1 MSDVSDSFSAWETLP
16 EDEPPLC
23 IAVRRPVSPPRHYEA
38 GVKYEK
44 TNQSFSLSLLSVTF
58 SFIPKNWNSYCRPF
72 LNMAWQRS
80 LLHVFA
86 LGQLC
91 ALLSLISYCFS
102 HTSTLER
109 VPQILFLGFACLA
122 AFICTGSTIAFAVFS
137 YMVEYRFHHVSVSGV
152 YEKHRGYSFHIATA
166 GSLLYVVSLFLSTPY
181 TLLVIGRNSSSRST
195 IDRSGTTSNCAFHM
209 PHRSRE
215 EDFAMRI
222 LPRVF
227 GKGR

>member
-23 IAVRRPVSPPRHYEA
+23 IAVRRPVSPPRHYEAVNRCRGA

-166 GSLLYVVSLFLSTPY
+166 GAQLIEAELRATARFTCHIAPVKK
-181 TLLVIGRNSSSRST
+181 TLQCVY
-195 IDRSGTTSNCAFHM
+195 F
-209 PHRSRE
+209 
-215 EDFAMRI
+215 
-222 LPRVF
+222 RVF
-227 GKGR
+227 SGREDEVWRPQA